1 MRTAQEEFAEREKTS
16 TLVARRRPIATL
28 RYVLMI

>member
-1 MRTAQEEFAEREKTS
+1 MRIAQEGFAEREKTS
-16 TLVARRRPIATL
+16 TLVARRRHIATP